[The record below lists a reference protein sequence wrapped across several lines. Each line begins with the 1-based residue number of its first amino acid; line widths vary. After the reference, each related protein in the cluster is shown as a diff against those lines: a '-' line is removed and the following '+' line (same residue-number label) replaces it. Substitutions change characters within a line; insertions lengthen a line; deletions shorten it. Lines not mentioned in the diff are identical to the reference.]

1 MEVPVSF
8 VFVISRDGRTRGSIS
23 TYAIEKGYD
32 TAQADSYDEAME
44 ALSRGS
50 RPDAMVIDVQ
60 GVPRGESG
68 ASFGAFSQWL
78 ETTYRER
85 PPAVAYLLR
94 KGTRRP
100 LFRVTGPVIKKP
112 FPIEAIGA
120 ALRQLVGRPVREG
133 DPPVVD
139 LDMRSNTL
147 NGSLGQVHLTNIEA
161 NLLAYLMQ
169 HEGEV
174 LHPRSL
180 LVDVWQYSD
189 STGASTL
196 VRAHVSNLRKKI
208 RDVVGD
214 DSSIQTIRGKGY
226 RYVA

>member
-1 MEVPVSF
+1 MPVPF
-8 VFVISRDGRTRGSIS
+8 VFVISRDAKTRGSVVA
-23 TYAIEKGYD
+23 YAIERGYD
-32 TAQADSYDEAME
+32 TGLAASYDDAMDS
-44 ALSRGS
+44 LSNGV
-50 RPDAMVIDVQ
+50 RPDAIVVDVQ

-68 ASFGAFSQWL
+68 ASFPAFSQWL
-78 ETTYRER
+78 ETSYRDR

-100 LFRVTGPVIKKP
+100 AFRLLGPVIKKP
-112 FPIEAIGA
+112 FPLEAIGA
-120 ALRQLVGRPVREG
+120 ALRQLVGRPLRDGEM
-133 DPPVVD
+133 PTIE
-139 LDMRSNTL
+139 LDMRTNTL
-147 NGSLGQVHLTNIEA
+147 HGALGKVHLTNIEA

-169 HEGEV
+169 HEGET
-174 LHPRSL
+174 LNPRHL

-196 VRAHVSNLRKKI
+196 VRAHISNLRRKV
-208 RDVVGD
+208 REVAGD

>member
-1 MEVPVSF
+1 VLVSF
-8 VFVISRDGRTRGSIS
+8 VFVISRDSRTRGSIVN
-23 TYAIEKGYD
+23 YAVERGYE
-32 TAQADSYDEAME
+32 TALAASYDDAME
-44 ALSRGS
+44 ALSNGT
-50 RPDAMVIDVQ
+50 RPDALVIDVQ

-100 LFRVTGPVIKKP
+100 LFRLTGPVIKKP
-112 FPIEAIGA
+112 FPMEAIGA
-120 ALRQLVGRPVREG
+120 ALRQLVGRPVPAG
-133 DPPVVD
+133 DGVVE
-139 LDMRSNTL
+139 LDMRTNTL
-147 NGSLGQVHLTNIEA
+147 RGSLGTAHLTNIEA

-169 HEGEV
+169 HQGEV
-174 LHPRSL
+174 LHPRHL

-208 RDVVGD
+208 RDVMGD
-214 DSSIQTIRGKGY
+214 DSSLQTIRGKGY
-226 RYVA
+226 RYIA